1 MTELQQAFPEV
12 HSKLMRQADAEK
24 LFESF
29 MKIMSSPPDT
39 YYDGT
44 LDNKLK
50 TLYEDGQKYGFK

>member
-1 MTELQQAFPEV
+1 
-12 HSKLMRQADAEK
+12 
-24 LFESF
+24 

>member
-24 LFESF
+24 LFKSF
-29 MKIMSSPPDT
+29 MKIMNSPPGD

-44 LDNKLK
+44 LDIKLK
-50 TLYEDGQKYGFK
+50 ALYEDGQKYGFK